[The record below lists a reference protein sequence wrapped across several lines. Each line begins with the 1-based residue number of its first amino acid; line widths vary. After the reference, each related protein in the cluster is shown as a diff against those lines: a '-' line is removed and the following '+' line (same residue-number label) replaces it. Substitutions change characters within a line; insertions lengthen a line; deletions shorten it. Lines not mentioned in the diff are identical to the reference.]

1 MSQIALPF
9 DWPAPESADDF
20 IVTAANREAVTQLE
34 HPASWPVRAALLTG
48 PRKSGRSLL
57 GRIFAAQTGGTFIDD
72 AETVPEAD
80 IFHRWNLAQEER
92 RPLLIIALYPPPQW
106 RVRLPDLA
114 SRLAAT
120 PHLEIG
126 DPDDMLIGLLLEKLL
141 GQRGVVLPA
150 DVAAYLTARV
160 ERSYVALMRLTDVLD
175 SAALSQRKGV
185 TIKLAKQVLEQIGM
199 GEYGLFGKEGV

>member
-20 IVTAANREAVTQLE
+20 IVTAANRDAVTQLE
-34 HPASWPVRAALLTG
+34 HPAGWPVRAALLTG

-141 GQRGVVLPA
+141 GQRGVILAPE
-150 DVAAYLTARV
+150 VATYLTSRV

>member
-20 IVTAANREAVTQLE
+20 IVTSANRDAVTQLE
-34 HPASWPVRAALLTG
+34 RPGGWPVRAALLTG

-57 GRIFAAQTGGTFIDD
+57 GRIFAAQSGGTIIDD
-72 AETVPEAD
+72 AETVSEND

-106 RVRLPDLA
+106 RVRLPDLT

-120 PHLEIG
+120 PHLQIAE
-126 DPDDMLIGLLLEKLL
+126 PDDMLVALLLEKLFA
-141 GQRGVVLPA
+141 QRGLLLPP
-150 DVAAYLTARV
+150 DVASTIAARV
-160 ERSYVALMRLTDVLD
+160 ERSYVGLMRLVDALD
-175 SAALSQRKGV
+175 NAALSQRKAI
-185 TIKLAKQVLEQIGM
+185 TPRLAKKVLEQIGM
-199 GEYGLFGKEGV
+199 GEADLFGR

>member
-20 IVTAANREAVTQLE
+20 IVTAANRDAVTQLE

-72 AETVPEAD
+72 AETVPESA

-106 RVRLPDLA
+106 RVRLPDLT
-114 SRLAAT
+114 SRLSAT
-120 PHLEIG
+120 PHLRIA
-126 DPDDMLIGLLLEKLL
+126 DPDDVLIGLLLEKLL
-141 GQRGVVLPA
+141 AQRGAVLP
-150 DVAAYLTARV
+150 DPVSAYLTARV
-160 ERSYVALMRLTDVLD
+160 ERSYVALMRLADALD
-175 SAALSQRKGV
+175 NAGLSQRKRM
-185 TIKLAKQVLEQIGM
+185 TRKLAKQVLAQIGM
-199 GEYGLFGKEGV
+199 GG